1 MKKILIN
8 IFILLLLLSS
18 SSIVF
23 SQVKTDLNNTKSG
36 KLPEIKKLL
45 LKSSLLLPKRLSIF
59 NPERFKMNQSYSMF
73 YSSGRFGGMT
83 GLYTNTIHYKLSD
96 AMKLRFQFGYMLQ
109 PSFLNSNR
117 KSFSSINNGIFLP
130 NFDLKYQPSENTI
143 IRFSFKTY
151 TPGLNFTPHYYD
163 YYYDDNFWFW

>member
-36 KLPEIKKLL
+36 KLSGIKKLP
-45 LKSSLLLPKRLSIF
+45 LKSSLLLPKGLSIF

-83 GLYTNTIHYKLSD
+83 GLYTNTVHYKLSD
-96 AMKLRFQFGYMLQ
+96 AIKLRFQFGYMLQ

-151 TPGLNFTPHYYD
+151 TPGLISTPYYYD